1 VTGLPDPRTE
11 PVLTVERAGAL
22 FKLKR
27 SKSYSEARRYI
38 DTDGAEGL
46 PAVAFGRTL
55 RCPTALVL
63 ERLGL
68 SARTNGNGSGNGA
81 HDEPNGASPARE

>member
-68 SARTNGNGSGNGA
+68 AHTNGNGAARAHEEPAANGA
-81 HDEPNGASPARE
+81 PRRE